1 MQTHYPFK
9 TRLRIKIYLIYLLTL
24 IINQLKQQSM
34 RKNLTTKVGLSLLL
48 MFVFSFLGTS
58 TAKALDLTVGK
69 GFTPVCQT
77 DYTISTETGGTLSLS
92 ITDSSD
98 NGLFWYW
105 MPTPLLS
112 LDGNDVAPTYAN
124 ATADSFSPATE
135 LEWTLEGGKTYIF
148 NIAADKTAAELGTYT
163 FAYSG
168 TLAGGSDPEPDPEPV
183 DPYVVSISP
192 EADQTAQLDVNGNL
206 TFTVSFNT
214 PVKFNKYD
222 YRIGRNYYAPEM
234 SNPGNAEYSAIW
246 TILVPKS
253 GLDQLIAGMNP
264 EDFENWYNDY
274 GNYPSI
280 NVILQAVNSVGTV
293 ATYKNSEWIDIY
305 YYLTIPS
312 VFGVD
317 YTVNV
322 DSKANGSLST
332 FTVSPLEGY
341 SYVDAND
348 HNYPVSDNEND
359 GTFNYFKEI
368 TIEGPNG
375 FKANAVSYYL
385 PKEEV
390 PDDPNAEDGSTGD
403 ENGDTSHEVITSGTG
418 TVTFSP
424 AITESGDYTIT
435 LPYRAFSISAAESE
449 GGEGDLTYWSQEKT
463 VEFTITIG
471 ENEPAEE
478 LDLDVAYTV
487 PVTGQFT
494 ASESGTLNVNFTTNG
509 KPVEWASGASVLF
522 SDPDFKNEIDWINYN
537 YQDQQQYAVVEGTV
551 YYLNVPATV
560 CDGMNYSSV
569 EVTLSMA
576 KQVEASSEPMV
587 FDQEVATSPNV
598 KYTFT
603 PTEDGVFKAEA
614 DHTLGTF
621 EGNLYTADGQ
631 EVEVVNTDGYFS
643 GVMFMGYSYS
653 TYNVKADTEYYFMY
667 TNAGG
672 EASVNFTFTMEE
684 SVLDDSDYE
693 ELELTTYTPTTFGS
707 IKLKITPEADGTLTA
722 TQTGT
727 EDSHLYPSIPV
738 ANDPAN
744 DVVDYNRI
752 LSPNPMPAPYENENT
767 TNVYNLPY
775 NLEAGKTYY
784 FFAKNTDG
792 DALKSVTFTWEQTGE
807 LEEIELGKPYTVD
820 SNSPVM
826 VYTAAADGILTVE
839 WSDPASG
846 EDHAGAFDTSI
857 AEGQVQNFLFSK
869 SGHNVSDRVPA
880 LEVYNGD
887 DGYVADFQVTEGTS
901 YYLYLAS
908 LKPFTAVFT
917 YNEGNVTPAI
927 AKIEPVPGT
936 AYDATNFGYYFNIIT
951 KPNLGSVEK
960 VNISYTGTDGVVVNE
975 PVEGAEFGG
984 DALRIPT
991 DVIVN
996 AVNNQLLEEGTY
1008 FTITLVG
1015 LKAAGQYVEEN
1026 LMTEGANFVEI
1037 GENGNVVIRY
1047 TYGKPV
1053 TLEKDVLPS
1062 PFLQWWAPGSADAI
1076 ATLTFSGD
1084 IKAETDYEVSVSEG
1098 HIVPGAV
1105 NGGEDELASVVIPK
1119 DNISIEGNKLI
1130 INFAGVDMTSI
1141 NEGQATVL
1149 VTGLQG
1155 TNGLYVQYG
1164 GQELYTGY
1172 VTMTKAEVPANTVK
1186 AITPANNTN
1195 IEANDEGELTFTIE
1209 FNSEAKITSA
1219 YTRVGNP
1226 RDPKTMK
1233 EWSLSDFTVSNAD
1246 NAAYSTTWSVT
1257 FPSDYVL
1264 EMTKEEEPNVWVN
1277 LSAQTQNGQAIGY
1290 GENEDVIAVY
1300 YNIVGNIPGVDFDV
1314 IVNEAAAQLDNF
1326 MVAPLDGYTTI
1337 APFYGVVNGAYT
1349 YNNITITGPNDF
1361 KATVVEDA
1369 FTNGYVAFSPAI
1381 TEAGEYTIT
1390 FPFHSFDVST
1400 EGDED
1405 SLTGSSAATMAKTY
1419 TFNFEPVSE
1428 LSARVAFGGPEE
1440 AILGAVVYD
1449 PAGVEM
1455 DLSAGIAAFKYVV
1468 GDHLSVVPAEG
1479 AYVEKVY
1486 VEMNEDLEVE
1496 TAIGANGETLIELT
1510 SDLANQVII
1519 VDFALEGTVNPEP
1532 TYNATL
1538 AFSGPE
1544 EALSQFQVSAAST
1557 DEILTPENGL
1567 LAVTYEGSA
1576 TYKVVIPAPWVA
1588 EVSCGDLLAGD
1599 DTYKFETSTDEYDL
1613 NVTLITLYAGV
1624 DGKYVDVEFFNP
1636 EADGNYSATLAFSGE
1651 EAALASFKV
1660 YEIGAEDTELTPENG
1675 LLTVTYENEA
1685 SYKVVVDGYDVVVS
1699 EADGVEVSTSDGVTI
1714 ITLYPAANGA
1724 FIDVEFKAPSM
1735 TTPMTLV
1742 TPEQDV
1748 VSSVWFADVTWG
1760 YENIQLTDNVGVQL
1774 FVNDELISDELNVQL
1789 IHFDPNAGEGGVSP
1803 AAEGDDADGDVEAYN
1818 VLNIEMPMEAMGLKG
1833 EYVIRV
1839 LAGSVE
1845 NAEGMVNVDS
1855 KVSFL
1860 VVDNWTGET
1869 VLTPEVENYGSLTV
1883 ASLPTVKIEFPNAMG
1898 VSINEPVDIRINETV
1913 INGEATPIMEG
1924 DNVVGYEFNVADLT
1938 ADDGEYAL
1946 IIPQDAFLIN
1956 GVDGKLYLNGPEE
1969 IYVTYVVSKGAGIIN
1984 VVDALDGKYVV
1995 YNMNGV
2001 KLLDTENAAE
2011 LSLLEPGLYIINGK
2025 KVLVRK

>member
-1 MQTHYPFK
+1 
-9 TRLRIKIYLIYLLTL
+9 
-24 IINQLKQQSM
+24 M
-34 RKNLTTKVGLSLLL
+34 RKNLTTKVGWSLLL
-48 MFVFSFLGTS
+48 MFVFTLFGF
-58 TAKALDLTVGK
+58 TAKADDMVWNEKFYPK
-69 GFTPVCQT
+69 GDVMYSFTT
-77 DYTISTETGGTLSLS
+77 ATGGTFEFQVPQAVDEGGTAVVGGVYLASDPDEPLTPS
-92 ITDSSD
+92 ATDGSEMWGMLM
-98 NGLFWYW
+98 GL
-105 MPTPLLS
+105 
-112 LDGNDVAPTYAN
+112 TYAKYELQADTEYFFKWTKN
-124 ATADSFSPATE
+124 MDEDSYYILAT
-135 LEWTLEGGKTYIF
+135 
-148 NIAADKTAAELGTYT
+148 
-163 FAYSG
+163 YSG
-168 TLAGGSDPEPDPEPV
+168 TLAGGSEPDVPAEPV
-183 DPYVVSISP
+183 DPKVLSIVP
-192 EADQTAQLDVNGNL
+192 EPGTPGVLNEDGTLSV
-206 TFTVSFNT
+206 TITFNT
-214 PVKFNKYD
+214 PVKITAADAGPRGNVKMDKVNVSGTGEYGSVWELIFPKSFVED
-222 YRIGRNYYAPEM
+222 YTNG
-234 SNPGNAEYSAIW
+234 
-246 TILVPKS
+246 LVPDS
-253 GLDQLIAGMNP
+253 
-264 EDFENWYNDY
+264 E
-274 GNYPSI
+274 GNYMPATVYAVDANGKNAVDTNGRDDINIGTFVAWISI
-280 NVILQAVNSVGTV
+280 
-293 ATYKNSEWIDIY
+293 Y
-305 YYLTIPS
+305 
-312 VFGVD
+312 GVD
-317 YTVNV
+317 FSVAMGEP
-322 DSKANGSLST
+322 ANGSVST

-341 SYVDAND
+341 SYIDADD

-359 GTFNYFKEI
+359 GTVNYFKEI
-368 TIEGPNG
+368 TLEGPNG

-390 PDDPNAEDGSTGD
+390 PDDPNSEDGSTGD

-424 AITESGDYTIT
+424 AITEAGEYTIT
-435 LPYRAFSISAAESE
+435 LPYHAFSIAKASSE
-449 GGEGDLTYWSQEKT
+449 GDEGDVTYWSQEKT
-463 VEFTITIG
+463 ATFTVTLEAAETPGSSEIEFNKLYPVTDGKALEGTIKITEPGNLQITVTENNG
-471 ENEPAEE
+471 EA
-478 LDLDVAYTV
+478 VAYVPWLSMIFSDANHTV
-487 PVTGQFT
+487 EIEPS
-494 ASESGTLNVNFTTNG
+494 AVNGNTQVY
-509 KPVEWASGASVLF
+509 PVEEGV
-522 SDPDFKNEIDWINYN
+522 EY
-537 YQDQQQYAVVEGTV
+537 YVYAPFDNFGYPFELTF
-551 YYLNVPATV
+551 
-560 CDGMNYSSV
+560 
-569 EVTLSMA
+569 SMA
-576 KQVEASSEPMV
+576 APVEITTEPMV
-587 FDQEVATSPNV
+587 FDQEVVTSPNV
-598 KYTFT
+598 KYAFT
-603 PTEDGVFKAEA
+603 PTADGLFKAQA
-614 DHTLGTF
+614 DQTFGTF

-631 EVEVVNTDGYFS
+631 EVEVVNTDGFLM
-643 GVMFMGYSYS
+643 GAMWMGYSYS

-672 EASVNFTFTMEE
+672 ASNVNFTFTVEGNDGTIPADYVLMENGKE
-684 SVLDDSDYE
+684 YI
-693 ELELTTYTPTTFGS
+693 PTGFGS
-707 IKLKITPEADGTLTA
+707 YKLYIQPEADITLIAHQNEGCTDGHIYSSLPEVYEMAANNVMIITDPTPSEAGLEGGTDL
-722 TQTGT
+722 
-727 EDSHLYPSIPV
+727 
-738 ANDPAN
+738 
-744 DVVDYNRI
+744 
-752 LSPNPMPAPYENENT
+752 
-767 TNVYNLPY
+767 VYQ
-775 NLEAGKTYY
+775 LEGGKTYY
-784 FFAKNTDG
+784 AYLTNGTYDN
-792 DALKSVTFTWEQTGE
+792 LKSVIFEWEESVAEGG
-807 LEEIELGKPYTVD
+807 EIELGKEYTVD
-820 SNSPVM
+820 YNSPVY
-826 VYTAAADGILTVE
+826 VYTPDADGILTVK
-839 WSDPASG
+839 WSDPEG
-846 EDHAGAFDTSI
+846 EGAFDGSI
-857 AEGQVQNFLFSK
+857 ALGQAQYFLYTNIGCTTSAAPLNVAEGENGFVVTFLVK
-869 SGHNVSDRVPA
+869 
-880 LEVYNGD
+880 
-887 DGYVADFQVTEGTS
+887 EGSS
-901 YYLYLAS
+901 YYLKLSS
-908 LKPFTAVFT
+908 LVPYTAVFSLDAGAT
-917 YNEGNVTPAI
+917 VTPAI
-927 AKIEPVPGT
+927 TNIEPVPGT
-936 AYDATNFGYYFNIIT
+936 AYDATNFRNYMNIVVT
-951 KPNLGSVEK
+951 PNNPSVDS
-960 VNISYTGTDGVVVNE
+960 VYINYTGTDGVTVNE
-975 PVEGAEFGG
+975 KIEGVEFGG

-996 AVNNQLLEEGTY
+996 AVDNRLLEEGTY
-1008 FTITLVG
+1008 FTLTING
-1015 LKAAGQYVEEN
+1015 LMADGMYVEEN
-1026 LMTEGANFVEI
+1026 LMTAGASFVEM
-1037 GENGNVVIRY
+1037 GENGHVVIRY
-1047 TYGKPV
+1047 TYGQPV
-1053 TLEKDVLPS
+1053 TLQNDVLPS
-1062 PFLQWWAPGSADAI
+1062 PFLQWWAPGSEDAI
-1076 ATLTFSGD
+1076 AKLTFSGD

-1098 HIVPGAV
+1098 QIIPGAI

-1119 DNISIEGNKLI
+1119 DNISIEGNVLF
-1130 INFAGVDMTSI
+1130 INFSGVDMTSI
-1141 NEGQATVL
+1141 KPGQATVL
-1149 VTGLQG
+1149 ITGLQG

-1172 VTMTKAEVPANTVK
+1172 VTMTEAEVPANTVK

-1226 RDPKTMK
+1226 RFPQTMK

-1246 NAAYSTTWSVT
+1246 NADYSTTWSVT

-1277 LSAQTQNGQAIGY
+1277 LSAETQNGQAIGY

-1314 IVNEAAAQLDNF
+1314 TVNEAAAQLENF
-1326 MVAPLDGYTTI
+1326 KVSPLDGYTTI
-1337 APFYGVVNGAYT
+1337 APFFGVVNGAYT

-1361 KATVVEDA
+1361 KATVVPDA
-1369 FTNGYVAFSPAI
+1369 FTNGYVSFTPAI
-1381 TEAGEYTIT
+1381 TESGEYTIN

-1419 TFNFEPVSE
+1419 TFNFEAVSE
-1428 LSARVAFGGPEE
+1428 LSARVAFGGDEE

-1486 VEMNEDLEVE
+1486 LEMDEDFEVE
-1496 TAIGANGETLIELT
+1496 TTIGSNGETLIELT
-1510 SDLANQVII
+1510 ADLANQVII

-1532 TYNATL
+1532 TYTATL

-1557 DEILTPENGL
+1557 DELLTPANGL

-1588 EVSCGDLLAGD
+1588 EVSCGDILAGD

-1624 DGKYVDVEFFNP
+1624 DGKYVDVEFFDP
-1636 EADGNYSATLAFSGE
+1636 TADGNYSATLAFSGE

-1675 LLTVTYENEA
+1675 LLNVTYENEA

-1699 EADGVEVSTSDGVTI
+1699 EADGVEVSTSDGATI

-1760 YENIQLTDNVGVQL
+1760 YETIQLTDNVGVQL
-1774 FVNDELISDELNVQL
+1774 FVNDELISDELDVQL
-1789 IHFDPNAGEGGVSP
+1789 FHFDPNAGEGGVSP
-1803 AAEGDDADGDVEAYN
+1803 AAEGDDADGDVETYN
-1818 VLNIEMPMEAMGLKG
+1818 VMNIYMPEEAMGLKG
-1833 EYVIRV
+1833 EFVIRV

-1855 KVSFL
+1855 QVSFL

-1869 VLTPEVENYGSLTV
+1869 VLTPDVENYGTLTV

-1913 INGEATPIMEG
+1913 INGEATQIMEG

-1946 IIPQDAFLIN
+1946 FIPQDAFLIN
-1956 GVDGKLYLNGPEE
+1956 GVDGKLYLNSSEE

-1995 YNMNGV
+1995 YNMDGV